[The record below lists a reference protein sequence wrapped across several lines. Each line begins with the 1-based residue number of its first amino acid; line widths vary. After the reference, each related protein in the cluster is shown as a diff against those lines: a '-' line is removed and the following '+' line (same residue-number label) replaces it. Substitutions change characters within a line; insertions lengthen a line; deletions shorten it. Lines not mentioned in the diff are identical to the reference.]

1 MAITLKT
8 PGKIVS
14 SSVMIK
20 ANKLRALKGDMTTGA
35 FTNQV
40 FESLQNLNL
49 GKIITTLAN
58 NNSTVRILLI
68 IQKVTQ
74 NLQYLIKNLSLKQLK
89 SLLENV
95 FSKIGVNMDETMTEK
110 LSNLGISKEGYEKS
124 WTEENEE
131 RY

>member
-1 MAITLKT
+1 MTSFGQPGDKGKKNIEPKKMEQAMAITLKT

-49 GKIITTLAN
+49 GKIITTLSN
-58 NNSTVRILLI
+58 NNSTVRIILV
-68 IQKVTQ
+68 IQKVT
-74 NLQYLIKNLSLKQLK
+74 
-89 SLLENV
+89 
-95 FSKIGVNMDETMTEK
+95 
-110 LSNLGISKEGYEKS
+110 
-124 WTEENEE
+124 
-131 RY
+131 